1 VIYDNSSFR
10 WLLGLILQILRWQ
23 TLNHYLC
30 HRLQEADKVHFWE
43 TLIDKLSSFI
53 VNGSELTFAAVNIDS
68 FGEGFSVQAIL
79 DNVVGRQGVPKTVP
93 F

>member
-1 VIYDNSSFR
+1 M
-10 WLLGLILQILRWQ
+10 
-23 TLNHYLC
+23 
-30 HRLQEADKVHFWE
+30 HFWE

-53 VNGSELTFAAVNIDS
+53 VDGSELTFAAVNIDS

-79 DNVVGRQGVPKTVP
+79 DYVVGRQGVPKTVP